1 MQIAP
6 DNLAPQPT
14 RELQIGD
21 FLPDFQLV
29 NQRGA
34 TTVLFNK
41 VRGKHVVVLFY
52 PDTHKPAC
60 QQLLRGF
67 AERHRELDELAH
79 LFAINNEGPEANAGW
94 VGLNSF
100 PFDFLLSDER
110 REAARA
116 YGIDHNLSQ
125 AADFTGAGAFTS
137 LVADRNRRI
146 LQINRNVTDPG
157 HAEQILALLRGQSS
171 RSGREMGQVAPVLYI
186 PRVLEP
192 AFCRRLIEVFDAGGH
207 VAAGTQRAR
216 ADGSGEEVINPEV
229 KLRRDYTV
237 QDPALHAEI
246 KQRIEGRVLP
256 EIAKAFFYQVAGL
269 ESFRIVRYDADTG
282 GYFKTHRD
290 NTNLSTAHRRFAM
303 TLNLN
308 AGEYEGGQ
316 LRFPEYGPDLYGPAA
331 GDAVIFSCSLLHEAM
346 PVTAGQRYVLLAF
359 LYGADGQRLMQAR
372 PPTKR

>member
-6 DNLAPQPT
+6 DQLAPQPT
-14 RELQIGD
+14 RELRVGD
-21 FLPDFQLV
+21 FLPDFRLV
-29 NQRGA
+29 NQRGT

-41 VRGKHVVVLFY
+41 VRGKHVVLLFY

-60 QQLLRGF
+60 QQILRGF

-79 LFAINNEGPEANAGW
+79 LFAISNEKPEANAKW
-94 VGLNSF
+94 AGLNSF
-100 PFDFLLSDER
+100 PFNFLLSDER
-110 REAARA
+110 RAAARA
-116 YGIDHNLSQ
+116 YGIVHNISES
-125 AADFTGAGAFTS
+125 ADFTGSGAFTS

-146 LQINRNVTDPG
+146 LQINRNVTETN
-157 HAEQILALLRGQSS
+157 HAQQILGFLKGQAS
-171 RSGREMGQVAPVLYI
+171 RSGREMGQVAPVLYV
-186 PRVLEP
+186 PRVFEP
-192 AFCRRLIEVFDAGGH
+192 EFCRRLIEAFEAGDH
-207 VAAGTQRAR
+207 VASGTQRAR
-216 ADGSGEEVINPEV
+216 ADGSGEEVIDPEV

-246 KQRIEGRVLP
+246 KRRIEARVLP
-256 EIAKAFFYQVAGL
+256 EIAKAFFYHVTGL
-269 ESFRIVRYDADTG
+269 ESFRVVRYDAETG

-308 AGEYEGGQ
+308 TGEYEGGQ

-346 PVTAGQRYVLLAF
+346 PVTAGQRYVLLVF
-359 LYGADGQRLMQAR
+359 FYGADGQRLMQAR
-372 PPTKR
+372 PPTRR